1 MKQFEVISINCNPKF
16 FMNME
21 YRKIV
26 SVTGMSGLYE
36 LMSSKSDGGIVRSL
50 EDKSTKFVS
59 NRIHSFSQL
68 EGIEVYTKDE
78 NVNLAEVFEAMK
90 QSSEKMPASNADTNE
105 VKKYFEKVFPAMDME
120 RVYTSDMKKMIKWY
134 EILTKA
140 GVEIKLSSGEETL
153 TDAHTDADKK
163 TAAKASS
170 KAAAVKSGHAKKITA
185 PRKMA

>member
-1 MKQFEVISINCNPKF
+1 MKQFAVLSINCNPKF

-68 EGIEVYTKDE
+68 EGIEVYTKED
-78 NVNLAEVFEAMK
+78 NVNLVDVFDAMK
-90 QSSEKMPASNADTNE
+90 QSSEKMPASNADNKE
-105 VKKYFEKVFPAMDME
+105 VQKYFEKVFPAMDME
-120 RVYTSDMKKMIKWY
+120 RVYSSDMKKMIKWF
-134 EILTKA
+134 EILNKS
-140 GVEIKLSSGEETL
+140 GVEIKLSSGEDTPA
-153 TDAHTDADKK
+153 DGHADSDKK